1 MGHDQGYLGNFLIVA
16 LSIFSSQ
23 QEVLAIKQTRFEI
36 EYQDACNHFT
46 VACIHTS
53 EYLSGYASSKDCGN
67 SNLPTDNSQVQGQSS
82 NINPQCRLLCA
93 GSSSS
98 SSSQA
103 QAGAR

>member
-1 MGHDQGYLGNFLIVA
+1 LGHDQGYLSNFLIAA

-23 QEVLAIKQTRFEI
+23 QEVPAIKQTRFEI

-46 VACIHTS
+46 VAGKHTS
-53 EYLSGYASSKDCGN
+53 EYLSGYAASSKDCGN

-98 SSSQA
+98 SQA